1 MQFNPLKRRAFMTLL
16 GAATAWPLAVYAQ
29 AFDKRPRR
37 ITVLSG
43 ASRAALDKQIV
54 AFLEG
59 MRAHGYVEG
68 RDFEMD
74 YRLADGH
81 IERISTL
88 AEELVRSKPD
98 LILAGI
104 THAAVVANDVIKT
117 TPIVC
122 PLLADPVGLGLIK
135 NDARP
140 GGAVTGLRLFV
151 EGLPSKQLEIGA
163 RSEPGRDQ
171 YRAGRQSRQRQQ
183 PEPASRIGNRWRSKG
198 HQDRN
203 YRGTRARRRR
213 FDLPDA
219 GERTGRCGY
228 RTSGHTV
235 LYPTSKIGGVS
246 NGSTIAERV
255 WFPRARRRGRFN
267 QLRDQP
273 VGELSPRSRLRG

>member
-1 MQFNPLKRRAFMTLL
+1 M
-16 GAATAWPLAVYAQ
+16 YAQ

-117 TPIVC
+117 IPIVC

-183 PEPASRIGNRWRSKG
+183 PEPASRIGNRWHSKG

-203 YRGTRARRRR
+203 YRGTRA
-213 FDLPDA
+213 
-219 GERTGRCGY
+219 
-228 RTSGHTV
+228 
-235 LYPTSKIGGVS
+235 
-246 NGSTIAERV
+246 
-255 WFPRARRRGRFN
+255 
-267 QLRDQP
+267 
-273 VGELSPRSRLRG
+273 